1 MEERKYSLKTAEV
14 VTTIK
19 VAWNGFPSVERAHRF
34 EFKYPILYV
43 TGNRRKGKISIYV
56 FDVDDLEKLK
66 DDIGDSMWWIPR
78 SGTNPRGFGIN
89 ANAVMI
95 LIEKAKKKGNFI
107 TAKYQHVNVNT
118 IRERYWKVWYS
129 MLKRLA
135 LGRSR

>member
-1 MEERKYSLKTAEV
+1 LEERKYSLKTAEV

-66 DDIGDSMWWIPR
+66 DDIGDSM
-78 SGTNPRGFGIN
+78 
-89 ANAVMI
+89 
-95 LIEKAKKKGNFI
+95 
-107 TAKYQHVNVNT
+107 
-118 IRERYWKVWYS
+118 
-129 MLKRLA
+129 
-135 LGRSR
+135 

>member
-1 MEERKYSLKTAEV
+1 
-14 VTTIK
+14 
-19 VAWNGFPSVERAHRF
+19 
-34 EFKYPILYV
+34 
-43 TGNRRKGKISIYV
+43 
-56 FDVDDLEKLK
+56 
-66 DDIGDSMWWIPR
+66 MWWIPR

-107 TAKYQHVNVNT
+107 TARYQHVNVNT
-118 IRERYWKVWYS
+118 IKERYWKVWYS